1 MEYAYV
7 TFYMNL
13 RLICLT
19 HLVGFNSVLL
29 LEFRFAVFLI
39 QVSHSNTW
47 EREGGICGMA
57 FTDKPEKKK
66 NRETRVGYK

>member
-1 MEYAYV
+1 MENARV

-39 QVSHSNTW
+39 SNTW
-47 EREGGICGMA
+47 QREGGLCGMA
-57 FTDKPEKKK
+57 FTDKPKKK
-66 NRETRVGYK
+66 KRETRVGYK